1 MGHNA
6 LVKKSDMTLIA
17 LAQDKPIPE
26 GVQNLGDSC
35 MQGIEHKNIVLPNSI
50 KSIGNYALAY
60 SRVENI
66 SLNDGLERIGDKVFY
81 NCFNLKSLHL
91 PKSVKYMG
99 RDTLPPQALGQN
111 LSFYSTTTIGIKNE
125 GGLTDSIVHYP
136 NADLRLGNVKLY
148 DMTPHGMAFKYI
160 VHDGKDTM
168 IAFADISDNLVNVEY
183 QTLMRK
189 STPFNILQQ
198 LKLEDMYKLNEWYK
212 RVDKPNYKMPK
223 HFIISGM
230 PISEIENFD
239 LNNNRKNWGILTSVE

>member
-1 MGHNA
+1 
-6 LVKKSDMTLIA
+6 
-17 LAQDKPIPE
+17 
-26 GVQNLGDSC
+26 
-35 MQGIEHKNIVLPNSI
+35 
-50 KSIGNYALAY
+50 
-60 SRVENI
+60 
-66 SLNDGLERIGDKVFY
+66 
-81 NCFNLKSLHL
+81 
-91 PKSVKYMG
+91 MG

-168 IAFADISDNLVNVEY
+168 IAFADISGNLVNVEY

-239 LNNNRKNWGILTSVE
+239 LNNNRKNWGILTSVA